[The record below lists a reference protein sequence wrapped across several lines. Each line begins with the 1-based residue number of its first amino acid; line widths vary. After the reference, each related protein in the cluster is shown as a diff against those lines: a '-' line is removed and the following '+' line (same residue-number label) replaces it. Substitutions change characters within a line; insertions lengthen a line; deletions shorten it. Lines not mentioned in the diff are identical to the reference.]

1 VPATHPDFPP
11 TWLTRYYGPLCVG
24 WPGVKDRLFQPDE
37 EIRLQYRIW
46 IHEGAATVAQLENA
60 YKLYNS
66 QSKINLSQGKK
77 SKD

>member
-1 VPATHPDFPP
+1 
-11 TWLTRYYGPLCVG
+11 LCVG

-46 IHEGAATVAQLENA
+46 IHNGAATVPQLENA

-66 QSKINLSQGKK
+66 QSKINEKK
-77 SKD
+77 HTEDTDLKD